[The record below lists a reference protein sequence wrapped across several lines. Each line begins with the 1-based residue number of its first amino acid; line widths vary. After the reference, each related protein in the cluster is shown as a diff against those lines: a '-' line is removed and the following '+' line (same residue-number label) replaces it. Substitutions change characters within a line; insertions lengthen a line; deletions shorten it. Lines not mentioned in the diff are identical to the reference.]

1 MTCLDVL
8 QMIQYANDSILFSS
22 KSVIDE
28 LSVVLNTSLNNFYI
42 WLNANYLTINFD
54 KPTFTIITLR
64 KKPSNKNIIIKN
76 VSFSYSDSFK
86 FIGLILDSRLS
97 FNVHINYVV
106 SKVSKNRGSFINL
119 SYLPRSILHS
129 LFFSSVYPYL
139 YYCIEA
145 KGWYLCFYNTGFFF
159 LQKKIIR
166 IIYGIPYFESTAPA
180 FYNLSILKLSDMCR
194 YFSLLYFT
202 NFSSS
207 YFAAADCSFS

>member
-1 MTCLDVL
+1 MPRCAADDSAL
-8 QMIQYANDSILFSS
+8 QMYADHSILFSS

-28 LSVVLNTSLNNFYI
+28 SSVVLNTSLNNFYI

-106 SKVSKNRGSFINL
+106 SKVSKNRGIFIKL
-119 SYLPRSILHS
+119 RYLPRNRLLS
-129 LFFSSVYPYL
+129 LYFLLVYPYL
-139 YYCIEA
+139 YYCIKA
-145 KGWYLCFYNTGFFF
+145 NGWYLCFYNTASFYVTEENN
-159 LQKKIIR
+159 KI
-166 IIYGIPYFESTAPA
+166 
-180 FYNLSILKLSDMCR
+180 NL
-194 YFSLLYFT
+194 
-202 NFSSS
+202 
-207 YFAAADCSFS
+207 

>member
-106 SKVSKNRGSFINL
+106 NKVFKNRRTFIKMRYLLISILPFLYFCIIVSKPKGGTASTIQPLFI
-119 SYLPRSILHS
+119 
-129 LFFSSVYPYL
+129 
-139 YYCIEA
+139 
-145 KGWYLCFYNTGFFF
+145 
-159 LQKKIIR
+159 LQKK
-166 IIYGIPYFESTAPA
+166 
-180 FYNLSILKLSDMCR
+180 N
-194 YFSLLYFT
+194 
-202 NFSSS
+202 
-207 YFAAADCSFS
+207 